1 MDSALGT
8 GRGLLGQ
15 VLANRYRIVERIGA
29 GGMATIYRGHD
40 ESLERDVAV
49 KVLHGHLADDD
60 GLQAR
65 FRTEARHAA
74 GLLHPNIV
82 NVFDQGVADLP
93 YIVMEHVDGPS
104 LREILLQRG
113 LLTPAETLSVMD
125 PVCQALA
132 RAHTAGVVHRDVK
145 PENVLIG
152 RDGAPKVADFGIAR
166 AVAETSHT
174 QTGTLIGSVHYMAPE
189 LIDGQEA
196 TPASDQYA
204 AGVLLFELLT
214 GRKPLTAD
222 TPMAVAVRHTR
233 ERIPPAGEFASDIP
247 KAVDRVILR
256 ATEPDPSR
264 RFPDMLAMAAAL
276 RAAVPGGA
284 SPLVVRRDGERGETL
299 VIPPAAQ
306 ETMSITAAADVATR
320 QPKGRRRPAPPRGKA
335 PGRGRGRRGRSRLR
349 TVGIVLLSLLLLGG
363 AGAGAAWAVWNY
375 VVAPVTEVPGLVG
388 STEAQAEA
396 TLADLGLVLVVDQQV
411 HDLDAPAGEVL
422 EQDPPAGTELRRGEE
437 VEVVVSLGV
446 ADQTVP
452 RVVGS
457 PQDAAV
463 ELLEGSPYHYEV
475 EIDEAH
481 SDDVAAGQ
489 VISQVPEAGEDLA
502 QRDTVTIVVSLGIE
516 QVEVPDLSGMDRD
529 EAAAALEDAGL
540 RASFEE
546 TFSDEVPQAG
556 RVIRQSTAAGQEA
569 DKGATVTVTVSR
581 GPLTVDVPNVRGK
594 SLAEGRAQVEAAG
607 LRVRVEEQPRPRI
620 GPFRQGQYGRVEEQ
634 VPSPGSR
641 AQRGETVT
649 LYTFS
654 EAAERSDGD

>member
-8 GRGLLGQ
+8 GPGLLGQ

-29 GGMATIYRGHD
+29 GGMATIYLGHD
-40 ESLERDVAV
+40 ESLERPVAV
-49 KVLHGHLADDD
+49 KILHGHLADDD

-113 LLTPAETLSVMD
+113 LLTPAEALAVMD

-132 RAHTAGVVHRDVK
+132 RAHAAGVVHRDVK

-152 RDGAPKVADFGIAR
+152 PDGAPKVADFGIAR

-233 ERIPPAGEFASDIP
+233 ERIPPAGDFASDVP
-247 KAVDRVILR
+247 RAVDRVIAR

-264 RFPDMLAMAAAL
+264 RFPDMLTMAKAL

-284 SPLVVRRDGERGETL
+284 APLVIRPAGEGGKTL

-306 ETMSITAAADVATR
+306 ETMSIAAAADVATR
-320 QPKGRRRPAPPRGKA
+320 RAKTRRRKPRKA
-335 PGRGRGRRGRSRLR
+335 KRSGSGRGRARLR
-349 TVGIVLLSLLLLGG
+349 TAGVVLLSLVLL
-363 AGAGAAWAVWNY
+363 AGLAAGVAWAAWNW
-375 VVAPVTEVPGLVG
+375 VVAPITTVPELVG
-388 STEAQAEA
+388 GTEAQAEA
-396 TLADLGLVLVVDQQV
+396 TLGDLGLVLVVDERV
-411 HDLDAPAGEVL
+411 HDLDAPEGQVL
-422 EQDPPAGTELRRGEE
+422 GQEPPAGTELRRGEE
-437 VEVVVSLGV
+437 VEVTVSLGV
-446 ADQTVP
+446 SDQTVP

-457 PQDAAV
+457 PRDAAV
-463 ELLEGSPYHYEV
+463 ELLEGAPYHFEV
-475 EIDEAH
+475 EVDEAH
-481 SDDVAAGQ
+481 SDDVPAGQ
-489 VISQVPEAGEDLA
+489 VISQDPEAGDELA
-502 QRDTVTIVVSLGIE
+502 QRATVAVVVSLGIE
-516 QVEVPDLSGMDRD
+516 QVAVPDLSGMSRE
-529 EAAAALEDAGL
+529 EAQEALAEAGL
-540 RASFEE
+540 EVRFEE
-546 TFSDEVPQAG
+546 AFSDEVPQAG
-556 RVIRQSTAAGQEA
+556 RVIRQSTGAGQEV

-581 GPLTVDVPNVRGK
+581 GPLTVEVPNVRGK
-594 SLAEGRAQVEAAG
+594 SLADGRAEVEAAG

-634 VPSPGSR
+634 VPGPDTK

-654 EAAERSDGD
+654 EAAERADGD

>member
-8 GRGLLGQ
+8 GPGLLGQ

-29 GGMATIYRGHD
+29 GGMATIYLGRD
-40 ESLERDVAV
+40 ESLERPVAV

-60 GLQAR
+60 ALQAR

-113 LLTPAETLSVMD
+113 LLTPAEALAVMD

-152 RDGAPKVADFGIAR
+152 PDGAPKVADFGIAR

-233 ERIPPAGEFASDIP
+233 ERIPPAGDFASDVP
-247 KAVDRVILR
+247 RAVDRVIAR
-256 ATEPDPSR
+256 ATDPAPSR
-264 RFPDMLAMAAAL
+264 RFPDMLAMATAL
-276 RAAVPGGA
+276 RQAVPGGA
-284 SPLVVRRDGERGETL
+284 SPLVIRPAGKDGQTL
-299 VIPPAAQ
+299 VIPPSAQ
-306 ETMSITAAADVATR
+306 ETMSIAAAADVATR
-320 QPKGRRRPAPPRGKA
+320 RAKTRRRKPRKA
-335 PGRGRGRRGRSRLR
+335 KRSGSGRGRARLR
-349 TVGIVLLSLLLLGG
+349 TAGVVLLSLVLL
-363 AGAGAAWAVWNY
+363 AGLAAGVAWAAWNW
-375 VVAPVTEVPGLVG
+375 VVAPITAVPELVEG
-388 STEAQAEA
+388 TEAQAEA
-396 TLADLGLVLVVDQQV
+396 ALEDLGLVLVVDERV
-411 HDLDAPAGEVL
+411 HDLDAPEGQVL
-422 EQDPPAGTELRRGEE
+422 GQEPPAGTELRRGDE
-437 VEVVVSLGV
+437 VQVTVSLGV
-446 ADQTVP
+446 SDQTVP

-457 PQDAAV
+457 PRDAAV
-463 ELLEGSPYHYEV
+463 ELLEGAPYHFEV
-475 EIDEAH
+475 EVDEAH
-481 SDDVAAGQ
+481 SDDVPAGQ
-489 VISQVPEAGEDLA
+489 VISQEPQAGEDLA
-502 QRDTVTIVVSLGIE
+502 QRGAVAIVVSLGIE
-516 QVEVPDLSGMDRD
+516 QVTVPDLSGKSRA
-529 EAAAALEDAGL
+529 EAQEALADAGL
-540 RASFEE
+540 EARFEE
-546 TFSDEVPQAG
+546 AFSDEVPQAG
-556 RVIRQSTAAGQEA
+556 RVIRQSTAAGQEV

-581 GPLTVDVPNVRGK
+581 GPLTVEVPNVRGK
-594 SLAEGRAQVEAAG
+594 SLADGRAEVEAAG

-634 VPSPGSR
+634 VPGPGTK

-654 EAAERSDGD
+654 EAAERADGD

>member
-8 GRGLLGQ
+8 GPGLLGQ

-29 GGMATIYRGHD
+29 GGMATIYLGHD
-40 ESLERDVAV
+40 ESLERPVAV
-49 KVLHGHLADDD
+49 KILHGHLADDD

-113 LLTPAETLSVMD
+113 LLTPAEALAVMD

-132 RAHTAGVVHRDVK
+132 RAHAAGVVHRDVK

-152 RDGAPKVADFGIAR
+152 PDGAPKVADFGIAR

-233 ERIPPAGEFASDIP
+233 ERIPPAGDFASDVP
-247 KAVDRVILR
+247 RAVDRVIAR

-264 RFPDMLAMAAAL
+264 RFPDMLTMAKAL

-284 SPLVVRRDGERGETL
+284 APLVIRPAGEGGKTL

-306 ETMSITAAADVATR
+306 ETMSIAAAADVATR
-320 QPKGRRRPAPPRGKA
+320 RAKTRRRKPRKA
-335 PGRGRGRRGRSRLR
+335 KRSGSGRGRARLR
-349 TVGIVLLSLLLLGG
+349 TAGVVLLSLVLL
-363 AGAGAAWAVWNY
+363 AGLAAGVAWAAWNW
-375 VVAPVTEVPGLVG
+375 VVAPITTVPELVG
-388 STEAQAEA
+388 GTEAQAEA
-396 TLADLGLVLVVDQQV
+396 TLGDLGLVLVVDERV
-411 HDLDAPAGEVL
+411 HDLDAPEGQVL
-422 EQDPPAGTELRRGEE
+422 GQEPPAGTELRRGEE
-437 VEVVVSLGV
+437 VEVTVSLGV
-446 ADQTVP
+446 SDQTVP

-457 PQDAAV
+457 PRDAAV
-463 ELLEGSPYHYEV
+463 ELLEGAPYHFEV
-475 EIDEAH
+475 EVDEAH
-481 SDDVAAGQ
+481 SDDVPAGQ
-489 VISQVPEAGEDLA
+489 VISQDPEAGDELA
-502 QRDTVTIVVSLGIE
+502 QRATVAVVVSLGIE
-516 QVEVPDLSGMDRD
+516 QVAVPDLSGMSRE
-529 EAAAALEDAGL
+529 EAQEALAEAGL
-540 RASFEE
+540 EVRFEE
-546 TFSDEVPQAG
+546 AFSDEVPQAG
-556 RVIRQSTAAGQEA
+556 RVIRQSTGAGQEV
-569 DKGATVTVTVSR
+569 DKGATVTLTVSR
-581 GPLTVDVPNVRGK
+581 GPLTVEVPNVRGK
-594 SLAEGRAQVEAAG
+594 SLADGRAEVEAAG

-634 VPSPGSR
+634 VPAPGTK

-654 EAAERSDGD
+654 EAAERADGD

>member
-8 GRGLLGQ
+8 GPGLLGQ

-29 GGMATIYRGHD
+29 GGMATIYLGHD
-40 ESLERDVAV
+40 ESLERPVAV

-60 GLQAR
+60 ALQAR

-113 LLTPAETLSVMD
+113 LLTPAEALAVMD

-132 RAHTAGVVHRDVK
+132 RAHAAGVVHRDVK

-152 RDGAPKVADFGIAR
+152 PDGAPKVADFGIAR

-233 ERIPPAGEFASDIP
+233 ERIPPAGDFASDVP
-247 KAVDRVILR
+247 RAVDRVIAR

-264 RFPDMLAMAAAL
+264 RFPDMLTMAKAL

-284 SPLVVRRDGERGETL
+284 APLVIRPAGEGGKTL

-306 ETMSITAAADVATR
+306 ETMSIAAAADVATR
-320 QPKGRRRPAPPRGKA
+320 RAKTRRRKPRKA
-335 PGRGRGRRGRSRLR
+335 KRSGSGRGRARLR
-349 TVGIVLLSLLLLGG
+349 TAGVVLLSLVLL
-363 AGAGAAWAVWNY
+363 AGLAAGVAWAAWNW
-375 VVAPVTEVPGLVG
+375 VVAPITTVPELVG
-388 STEAQAEA
+388 GTEAQAEA
-396 TLADLGLVLVVDQQV
+396 TLGDLGLVLVVDERV
-411 HDLDAPAGEVL
+411 HDLDAPEGQVL
-422 EQDPPAGTELRRGEE
+422 GQEPPAGTELRRGEE
-437 VEVVVSLGV
+437 VEVTVSLGV
-446 ADQTVP
+446 SDQTVP

-457 PQDAAV
+457 PRDAAV
-463 ELLEGSPYHYEV
+463 ELLEGAPYHFEV
-475 EIDEAH
+475 EVDEAH
-481 SDDVAAGQ
+481 SDDVPAGQ
-489 VISQVPEAGEDLA
+489 VVSQDPEAGDELA
-502 QRDTVTIVVSLGIE
+502 QRATVAVVVSLGIE
-516 QVEVPDLSGMDRD
+516 QVAVPDLSGMSRE
-529 EAAAALEDAGL
+529 EAQEALAEAGL
-540 RASFEE
+540 EVRFEE
-546 TFSDEVPQAG
+546 AFSDEVPQAG
-556 RVIRQSTAAGQEA
+556 RVIRQSTGAGQEV

-581 GPLTVDVPNVRGK
+581 GPLTVEVPNVRGK
-594 SLAEGRAQVEAAG
+594 SLADGRAEVEAAG

-634 VPSPGSR
+634 VPAPGTK

-654 EAAERSDGD
+654 EAAERADGD

>member
-8 GRGLLGQ
+8 GPGLLGQ

-29 GGMATIYRGHD
+29 GGMATIYLGHD
-40 ESLERDVAV
+40 ESLERPVAV
-49 KVLHGHLADDD
+49 KILHGHLADDD

-113 LLTPAETLSVMD
+113 LLTPAEALAVMD

-132 RAHTAGVVHRDVK
+132 RAHAAGVVHRDVK

-152 RDGAPKVADFGIAR
+152 PDGAPKVADFGIAR

-233 ERIPPAGEFASDIP
+233 ERIPPAGDFASDVP
-247 KAVDRVILR
+247 RAVDRVIAR

-264 RFPDMLAMAAAL
+264 RFPDMLTMAKAL

-284 SPLVVRRDGERGETL
+284 APLVIRPAGEGGKTL

-306 ETMSITAAADVATR
+306 ETMSIAAAADVATR
-320 QPKGRRRPAPPRGKA
+320 RAKTRRRKPRKA
-335 PGRGRGRRGRSRLR
+335 KRSGSGRGRARLR
-349 TVGIVLLSLLLLGG
+349 TAGVVLLSLVLL
-363 AGAGAAWAVWNY
+363 AGLAAGVAWAAWNW
-375 VVAPVTEVPGLVG
+375 VVAPITTVPELVG
-388 STEAQAEA
+388 GTEAQAEA
-396 TLADLGLVLVVDQQV
+396 TLGDLGLVLVVDERV
-411 HDLDAPAGEVL
+411 HDLDAPEGQVL
-422 EQDPPAGTELRRGEE
+422 GQEPPAGTELRRGEE
-437 VEVVVSLGV
+437 VEVTVSLGV
-446 ADQTVP
+446 SDQTVP

-457 PQDAAV
+457 PRDAAV
-463 ELLEGSPYHYEV
+463 ELLEGAPYHFEV
-475 EIDEAH
+475 EVDEAH
-481 SDDVAAGQ
+481 SDDVPAGQ
-489 VISQVPEAGEDLA
+489 VVSQDPEAGDELA
-502 QRDTVTIVVSLGIE
+502 QRATVAVVVSLGIE
-516 QVEVPDLSGMDRD
+516 QVAVPDLSGMSRE
-529 EAAAALEDAGL
+529 EAQEALAEAGL
-540 RASFEE
+540 EVRFEE
-546 TFSDEVPQAG
+546 AFSDEVPQAG
-556 RVIRQSTAAGQEA
+556 RVIRQSTGAGQEV

-581 GPLTVDVPNVRGK
+581 GPLTVEVPNVRGK
-594 SLAEGRAQVEAAG
+594 SLADGRAEVEAAG

-634 VPSPGSR
+634 VPAPGTK

-654 EAAERSDGD
+654 EAAERADGD